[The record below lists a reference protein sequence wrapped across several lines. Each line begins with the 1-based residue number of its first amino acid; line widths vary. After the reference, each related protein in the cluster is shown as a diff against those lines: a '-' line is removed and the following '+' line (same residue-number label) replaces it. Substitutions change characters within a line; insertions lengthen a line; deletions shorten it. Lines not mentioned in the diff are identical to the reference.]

1 MTYLKTGTILRD
13 RYHIAGLI
21 GTGGM
26 GSVYLADDE
35 RISGR
40 RCAIKEQVMDSDL
53 LKTAQIQF
61 QQEAS
66 ILAQLDHPGLPQV
79 SDYFSDEENGRDYL
93 VMDYVPGQNLEQLVK
108 KANHESKF
116 LDEETVCD
124 WLDQLCAILI
134 YLHSRKPMVLHRD
147 IKPANIKLT
156 PDNRLK
162 LVDFGIAKPF
172 DADDPRTITG
182 LQGLGSL
189 PYTPLEQ
196 YIGHIGHTDD
206 RTDLYA
212 LGATCH
218 HLLTGQTPPSA
229 NARFLD
235 PKCLQSPQ
243 DINPN
248 ISDMMNE
255 SILTAMRL
263 HPDERPKSV
272 QVWYTTLRETVS
284 TVSHDTLPITIA
296 NPTTY
301 TTLAN
306 IFRENAVLLG
316 IAFMLL
322 VLALVITYGGYPP
335 T

>member
-229 NARFLD
+229 NA
-235 PKCLQSPQ
+235 
-243 DINPN
+243 
-248 ISDMMNE
+248 
-255 SILTAMRL
+255 ILTAMRL